1 MASDDL
7 YLRSPESD
15 ETRSGSLTP
24 EPSPLDEVVWGSSEQ
39 NPSLLYD
46 PLEEAPPAVPPQP
59 RPDPADSSP
68 LLFRLALSTAA
79 LLALLVLARGFWWP
93 QPDPPEWAAI
103 PRKPAAPAPVPAPVP
118 RSVDA
123 ADEVAP
129 PAEDRTL
136 AEELASPAPEPEPAP
151 APKLRKPEPEPA
163 PAPPPVIV
171 EEVSP
176 QPPSPKV
183 ERPKPTPPAP
193 VKAAVPAAPV
203 LAQRVPQP
211 WEEGP
216 QPPDLLKPGP
226 GVEEPVPLDFPRY
239 SYPAAARGTGLKAD
253 VRLAVL
259 VDERGRV
266 IEARVREGAPPDLGF
281 AETAIAAA
289 KRIPFQ
295 PASRYDV
302 PGKMWTEVILE
313 FVE

>member
-15 ETRSGSLTP
+15 ENRSGSLSP
-24 EPSPLDEVVWGSSEQ
+24 EPSPLDEVTWDSSEQ

-46 PLEEAPPAVPPQP
+46 PLEEAEPAAPP

-103 PRKPAAPAPVPAPVP
+103 PQKPAAPAPVPAPAP

-123 ADEVAP
+123 AEEIAP
-129 PAEDRTL
+129 PAADRTL
-136 AEELASPAPEPEPAP
+136 AEELASPAPKPVPAP
-151 APKLRKPEPEPA
+151 APKPRQPEPEPA
-163 PAPPPVIV
+163 PVIV
-171 EEVSP
+171 EEVPSKP
-176 QPPSPKV
+176 ASPKV
-183 ERPKPTPPAP
+183 EQPKPSAPAP
-193 VKAAVPAAPV
+193 LKPDLPV
-203 LAQRVPQP
+203 LAQRMPQP

-216 QPPDLLKPGP
+216 QPADLLKPGP
-226 GVEEPVPLDFPRY
+226 GVEQPVPLDFPRY

-253 VRLAVL
+253 VKLAVL

-266 IEARVREGAPPDLGF
+266 IDVRVREGAPPDLGF

-295 PASRYDV
+295 PASRHDV